1 MPESVVVD
9 GAKSKNT
16 MYGYGLI
23 DAYAGLLK
31 ILGIPSAIE
40 NISTNH
46 PSSVK
51 ILPAAGG
58 SVSLSFDNAPS
69 QPFSVRV
76 YTVDRKMI
84 TEQIVTAT
92 GVNRYSIATPA
103 TSGICVVQINS
114 DEKGVTGSELIR
126 F

>member
-1 MPESVVVD
+1 MLEGAVAD
-9 GAKSKNT
+9 GVKSKNT

-84 TEQIVTAT
+84 AEQIVTAT
-92 GVNRYSIATPA
+92 GVNRYSIATPV

>member
-31 ILGIPSAIE
+31 ILGIPNAIE
-40 NISTNH
+40 NISTSR

-69 QPFSVRV
+69 QPFIVKV
-76 YTVDRKMI
+76 YTVDGKMI
-84 TEQIVTAT
+84 AEQIVTAT

>member
-1 MPESVVVD
+1 M
-9 GAKSKNT
+9 
-16 MYGYGLI
+16 
-23 DAYAGLLK
+23 
-31 ILGIPSAIE
+31 
-40 NISTNH
+40 
-46 PSSVK
+46 K
-51 ILPAAGG
+51 ILPAAG

-76 YTVDRKMI
+76 YTVDGKMI
-84 TEQIVTAT
+84 AEQIVTAT

>member
-1 MPESVVVD
+1 MPEGAVAD
-9 GAKSKNT
+9 GVKSKNA

-51 ILPAAGG
+51 ILPAASG

-84 TEQIVTAT
+84 AEQIVTAT